1 MSHCQAW
8 KYVASPRKWGSRV
21 ILTVSLADLFQPS
34 WTEPLD
40 WQGHHNV
47 DLQHLKRLSL
57 TLSRTITGP
66 HVQLPSTK
74 MLLHVSNTNKPSL
87 ERWQTSRT
95 ERRYSSNSVF
105 SGTQHAAD
113 WCWGWPYGKKRVVTV
128 QEKSGVSYIEIIWH
142 CSRCSDSTNWQSNSK
157 NCMFC
162 FFLYRWLKWVW
173 VHSFGVLLCCYH
185 CLGTKLNIHGW
196 TTDIALKC

>member
-128 QEKSGVSYIEIIWH
+128 QEKNVE
-142 CSRCSDSTNWQSNSK
+142 
-157 NCMFC
+157 
-162 FFLYRWLKWVW
+162 FLTLR
-173 VHSFGVLLCCYH
+173 SFGTAAAVVIVPTDNLTVRIVCFVFSY
-185 CLGTKLNIHGW
+185 TDDWNEFEFIHLESFCAV
-196 TTDIALKC
+196 TIV